1 VLAGA
6 AALVA
11 VGEVLVLSLAF
22 DAQPLVARGG
32 PWVVLGGG
40 GQAIT
45 FLVTVA
51 TTLLLLELVRPPG
64 GVSLTEPFGRYR
76 APLWFWIGHAV
87 AFAALLWVTHAL
99 FPSGS
104 GGVSHGNVPAP
115 GGWGALAAW
124 GTLVVATAMTL
135 ARCALP
141 FRAWA
146 ELLSRAR
153 KTLLI
158 ALVAGAVA
166 WASGR
171 AGDESW
177 IGLSGVTLD
186 VSARLLHIVEG
197 EIVLHP
203 EQALIGTP
211 RFAVSVAPVCS
222 GLAGMGLMAVFGG
235 VFMFAGRAELRLR
248 RVALLLPLAMLF
260 VWFANTLRIALL
272 IMLGSRGWP
281 GIAMSGFHS
290 KAGWF
295 FFCFVALALLFVVRR
310 TPFFLREAAET
321 TKDTYNPTLVYF
333 TPLAVQLG
341 VAMLAGMFVVHVDRA
356 YGLRVVAVAVALWLL
371 RRWLPRWRLRLHWD
385 ALGLGVL
392 GFVAWTALAGPHDA
406 QELGAAQRELGTF
419 GSVWFG
425 CWIALRVLGSVVTV
439 PIAEELAFRG
449 CLLPRVID
457 ADFLEVPPRK
467 LTVAALVVSS
477 VAFGVLHDNWL
488 GATACGVL
496 FALARQRRGQ
506 LSDAIVAHAT
516 VNLLIAADVLL
527 RGEWQLWL

>member
-1 VLAGA
+1 VLTRA

-22 DAQPLVARGG
+22 DAQPLAARGG

-45 FLVTVA
+45 FVVTVA
-51 TTLLLLELVRPPG
+51 TTLLLLALARPPG
-64 GVSLTEPFGRYR
+64 DASLMQPFARYR
-76 APLWFWIGHAV
+76 APLAFWIGHAA
-87 AFAALLWVTHAL
+87 AFAALLAVTQAL

-104 GGVSHGNVPAP
+104 RGASHGNVPAP
-115 GGWGALAAW
+115 GGWGALGLW
-124 GTLVVATAMTL
+124 GALVVATATTL
-135 ARCALP
+135 ARCTLP

-153 KTLLI
+153 KTLLV

-166 WASGR
+166 WVSGR
-171 AGDESW
+171 AGDEAW
-177 IGLSGVTLD
+177 NGLSGVTLE
-186 VSARLLHIVEG
+186 VSARLLHILESEV
-197 EIVLHP
+197 VLHP

-222 GLAGMGLMAVFGG
+222 GLAGMGLMAVFTG

-248 RVALLLPLAMLF
+248 RVALLLPLALLF
-260 VWFANTLRIALL
+260 VWFANALRIALL
-272 IMLGSRGWP
+272 IVIGSRGWRAV
-281 GIAMSGFHS
+281 AMSGFHS

-295 FFCFVALALLFVVRR
+295 FFCFVALALLLVVRR
-310 TPFFLREAAET
+310 TPFFLREASET
-321 TKDTYNPTLVYF
+321 AKDTYNPTLVYF

-341 VAMLAGMFVVHVDRA
+341 VALLTGMFVVHVDHA
-356 YGLRVVAVAVALWLL
+356 YGLRVVAVAGALWLL
-371 RRWLPRWRLRLHWD
+371 RRWLPSWRLRLHWD
-385 ALGLGVL
+385 ALALGVL
-392 GFVAWTALAGPHDA
+392 AFVAWIALEGPHDA
-406 QELGAAQRELGTF
+406 AELGAAQRELHAF
-419 GSVWFG
+419 GSIWFG
-425 CWIALRVLGSVVTV
+425 CWIALRMLGSVVTV
-439 PIAEELAFRG
+439 PLAEELAFRG

-457 ADFLEVPPRK
+457 ADFLEVPARK

-477 VAFGVLHDNWL
+477 VAFGVLHENWL

-506 LSDAIVAHAT
+506 LSDAVVAHAT
-516 VNLLIAADVLL
+516 ANLLIAADVLL